1 MSAAPQVP
9 AQSPTPR
16 LVAGRY
22 RLGARR
28 GTNIDAALFEAF
40 DEELQRPVV
49 VKLMHPDTSARP
61 DVQAEFRTAM
71 DQAGSLHHPNIAV
84 AHSWGITDWNG
95 HRVLFLV
102 SEQLTGGSVRD
113 MLDRGRLLTPS
124 QALLVGLDVCKALDV
139 IHRKG
144 LVHGDIRPGTLVFGD
159 DRRLRVV
166 DVGLSQVLA
175 FADDNVHR
183 SNDLAKY
190 ASPEQAQ
197 GEPPQAKSDVYS
209 LCLTLFETLT
219 GTVPFMGD
227 STVATLANRVD
238 RLLPVSADLGALASV
253 LERAGRPD
261 PADRYTAAEFGR
273 ALVQA
278 AERLPRPAPLP
289 ILANSLFGI
298 DPATPGDLTDPT
310 GVLRAPL
317 MAAAAAAAVATDDH
331 APADLA
337 ATEPMPVVPAAV
349 APAPAPTEVLPAADA
364 VPTTAVPTT
373 AVPTTA
379 VPTTAVPAAAVAA
392 TTAAAVVPPPPA
404 APAPAV
410 PPADDFDPRDEFP
423 EHPPAPGHTRRWLIL
438 ALLLLACAGGAL
450 AWYNSRPEMR
460 TVPALAGME
469 EGVALNAIAGDFQGV
484 LAQESSE
491 TVDAGHIIRTDP
503 AEGIEA
509 EKGTSVTLFVST
521 GPAPRVLPELAGKT
535 VADATDELEGLGL
548 VVEVGDP
555 EFDETV
561 AKDTVLSWTVP
572 DSPTLV
578 AGGTVTKGT
587 AVRLIASAGPAP
599 RTVPDLTGKPLADA
613 TKALADLQL
622 VIAQGPDE
630 YSDTIPAGQVARQ
643 DTAPGGT
650 LDRGGKVT
658 VIVSKGHAPIT
669 MPTSL
674 GVPLNKDAIAG
685 ALKKLGFGTITI
697 TGDPTTKYLGL
708 KVDGKPVYAGQQYPW
723 GSAIE
728 VVFAATPPPSST
740 P

>member
-9 AQSPTPR
+9 AQSPPPR

-28 GTNIDAALFEAF
+28 GSNIDAALFEAF

-61 DVQAEFRTAM
+61 DVQAQFRAAM
-71 DQAGSLHHPNIAV
+71 DLAGSLHHPNIAV
-84 AHSWGITDWNG
+84 AHSWGITDWNE
-95 HRVLFLV
+95 HRVLFVV

-124 QALLVGLDVCKALDV
+124 QALLVGLDACKALDV
-139 IHRKG
+139 MHRKG
-144 LVHGDIRPGTLVFGD
+144 LVHGDVRPGTLVFGD

-166 DVGLSQVLA
+166 DVGLSQVLV
-175 FADDNVHR
+175 FANDNVHR

-197 GEPPQAKSDVYS
+197 DEPPQPKSDVYS

-219 GTVPFMGD
+219 GSVPFMGD

-253 LERAGRPD
+253 LERAARPD

-298 DPATPGDLTDPT
+298 DPGTTGDATDPT
-310 GVLRAPL
+310 GVLRQPTMVNPVVAPVVV
-317 MAAAAAAAVATDDH
+317 AAVAVPPSAPIDDPAAAAVAVPPP
-331 APADLA
+331 APAA
-337 ATEPMPVVPAAV
+337 VPPSAV
-349 APAPAPTEVLPAADA
+349 APAVAAPTSAAPLA
-364 VPTTAVPTT
+364 GAPTS
-373 AVPTTA
+373 
-379 VPTTAVPAAAVAA
+379 AA
-392 TTAAAVVPPPPA
+392 VPPPPVA
-404 APAPAV
+404 VPAPAV
-410 PPADDFDPRDEFP
+410 PADDDFDPRDEFP
-423 EHPPAPGHTRRWLIL
+423 EQPPAPGHTRRWVVLG
-438 ALLLLACAGGAL
+438 LLLLAVAGGAL

-469 EGVALNAIAGDFQGV
+469 EGVALNAIAGDFLGV

-491 TVDAGHIIRTDP
+491 TVAAGHVIRTDP
-503 AEGIEA
+503 DEGVEV

-521 GPAPRVLPELAGKT
+521 GPAPRVLPELVGKT
-535 VADATDELEGLGL
+535 VPAATDELEGLGL
-548 VVEVGDP
+548 IVEVADP
-555 EFDETV
+555 QFDEKV
-561 AKDTVLSWTVP
+561 PKDTVLSWTVP

-587 AVRLIASAGPAP
+587 AVRLVASAGPAP
-599 RTVPDLTGKPLADA
+599 RSVPDLTKQKVSDA
-613 TKALADLQL
+613 TKTLADQQL
-622 VIAQGPDE
+622 AITKGTDE
-630 YSDTIPAGQVARQ
+630 FSDTVPAGLIVRQ
-643 DTAPGGT
+643 DPAPGSS
-650 LDRGGKVT
+650 LERGGTVT
-658 VIVSKGHAPIT
+658 IIVSKGHAPIT
-669 MPTSL
+669 VPTGAL
-674 GVPLNKDAIAG
+674 GKDAAAITATLQKAG
-685 ALKKLGFGTITI
+685 FKVVGVEGNPSLKF
-697 TGDPTTKYLGL
+697 LGL
-708 KVDGKPVYAGQQYPW
+708 KVAGAPVFAGQEFPYGTEITLVYA
-723 GSAIE
+723 A
-728 VVFAATPPPSST
+728 V
-740 P
+740 

>member
-1 MSAAPQVP
+1 MSAEDLAP
-9 AQSPTPR
+9 AQSPSPR

-22 RLGARR
+22 RLAARR

-49 VKLMHPDTSARP
+49 VKLLHPDASARP

-71 DQAGSLHHPNIAV
+71 ELAGALHHPNIAV

-95 HRVLFLV
+95 HRVLFVV

-124 QALLVGLDVCKALDV
+124 QALLVGLDACKALDV
-139 IHRKG
+139 LHRKG

-166 DVGLSQVLA
+166 DAGLSQVLA

-190 ASPEQAQ
+190 ASPEQAK
-197 GEPPQAKSDVYS
+197 GDPPGPKSDVYS
-209 LCLTLFETLT
+209 LCLTLFETLS
-219 GTVPFMGD
+219 GTVPFVGD

-261 PADRYTAAEFGR
+261 VADRYTAAEFGR

-298 DPATPGDLTDPT
+298 DPVGHGDQTDPT
-310 GVLRAPL
+310 GVLRSPLITAP
-317 MAAAAAAAVATDDH
+317 AAASVAVD
-331 APADLA
+331 
-337 ATEPMPVVPAAV
+337 E
-349 APAPAPTEVLPAADA
+349 
-364 VPTTAVPTT
+364 PTTAVP
-373 AVPTTA
+373 V
-379 VPTTAVPAAAVAA
+379 VAAA
-392 TTAAAVVPPPPA
+392 TAAAVVTAAIPESTAISATADVVPPPA
-404 APAPAV
+404 PARVDAPTELLPASMAPTTVAAVV
-410 PPADDFDPRDEFP
+410 PPSPATPGDDDFDPRDEFP
-423 EHPPAPGHTRRWLIL
+423 EHPPTPGTTRKWFIL
-438 ALLLLACAGGAL
+438 LLLLLAVAGGAL

-460 TVPALAGME
+460 TVPELAGME

-491 TVDAGHIIRTDP
+491 DVDAGSIIRTDP
-503 AEGIEA
+503 LPGTELK
-509 EKGTSVTLFVST
+509 KGSVVTLYAST
-521 GPAPRVLPELAGKT
+521 GPAPRVLPELAGLT
-535 VADATDELEGLGL
+535 VADATDQLEGLGL

-555 EFDETV
+555 EFDEKI
-561 AKDTVLSWTVP
+561 AKDTVISWTVP

-599 RTVPDLTGKPLADA
+599 RAVPDLAGLTVADA

-622 VIAQGPDE
+622 LIEELPVE
-630 YSDTIPAGQVARQ
+630 FNDTVPAGQVIRQ
-643 DTAPGGT
+643 DPKPGAN
-650 LDRGGKVT
+650 LERGATVKV
-658 VIVSKGHAPIT
+658 VVSKGHAPIT
-669 MPTSL
+669 MPSSL
-674 GVPLNKDAIAG
+674 GVPLRKDEIVAK
-685 ALKKLGFGTITI
+685 LKALGFGDITI
-697 TGDPTTKYLGL
+697 SGDPTQKYLGL
-708 KVDGKPVYAGQQYPW
+708 KVDGKPVYAGMEFPW
-723 GSAIE
+723 GTAVE
-728 VVFAATPPPSST
+728 VLFAPTPAATTTTTGP
-740 P
+740 

>member
-1 MSAAPQVP
+1 MSAVPQVP
-9 AQSPTPR
+9 AHSTPPR

-28 GTNIDAALFEAF
+28 GSNIDAALFEAF

-61 DVQAEFRTAM
+61 DVQASFRAAM
-71 DQAGSLHHPNIAV
+71 DLAGSLHHPNIAV
-84 AHSWGITDWNG
+84 AHSWGITDWNE
-95 HRVLFLV
+95 HRVLFVV

-124 QALLVGLDVCKALDV
+124 QALLVGLDACKALDV
-139 IHRKG
+139 MHRKG

-175 FADDNVHR
+175 SANDNVHR

-190 ASPEQAQ
+190 ASPEQAKD
-197 GEPPQAKSDVYS
+197 EPAQAKSDVYS

-219 GTVPFMGD
+219 GSVPFTGD

-253 LERAGRPD
+253 LERAARPD

-289 ILANSLFGI
+289 ILANSLFGV
-298 DPATPGDLTDPT
+298 DPGSSGDATDPT
-310 GVLRAPL
+310 GVLRQPTMVNPVVVPVIAATTTPPAPVERP
-317 MAAAAAAAVATDDH
+317 AVADTV
-331 APADLA
+331 A
-337 ATEPMPVVPAAV
+337 ATP
-349 APAPAPTEVLPAADA
+349 APAPAA
-364 VPTTAVPTT
+364 
-373 AVPTTA
+373 
-379 VPTTAVPAAAVAA
+379 
-392 TTAAAVVPPPPA
+392 VPPPPIA

-410 PPADDFDPRDEFP
+410 PADDDFDPRDEFP
-423 EHPPAPGHTRRWLIL
+423 EQPPTPGHTRRWVVLG
-438 ALLLLACAGGAL
+438 LLLLAVAGGAL

-460 TVPALAGME
+460 TVPTLAGME
-469 EGVALNAIAGDFQGV
+469 EGVALNAVAGDFVGV

-503 AEGIEA
+503 DQGVEV

-521 GPAPRVLPELAGKT
+521 GPAPRVLPELVGKT
-535 VADATDELEGLGL
+535 VAAATDELEGLGL
-548 VVEVGDP
+548 TVEVGDP
-555 EFDETV
+555 TFDETV
-561 AKDTVLSWTVP
+561 PKDTVLSWTVP

-599 RTVPDLTGKPLADA
+599 RAVPDLTGKALADA

-622 VIAQGPDE
+622 VIAQAPDE
-630 YSDTIPAGQVARQ
+630 YDDKVPAGQVARQ
-643 DTAPGGT
+643 DPAPGANVE
-650 LDRGGKVT
+650 RGGTVT
-658 VIVSKGHAPIT
+658 VVVSKGHTPIT

-708 KVDGKPVYAGQQYPW
+708 KVDGKPVYAGQQFPW

-728 VVFAATPPPSST
+728 VVFAPTPPPASN